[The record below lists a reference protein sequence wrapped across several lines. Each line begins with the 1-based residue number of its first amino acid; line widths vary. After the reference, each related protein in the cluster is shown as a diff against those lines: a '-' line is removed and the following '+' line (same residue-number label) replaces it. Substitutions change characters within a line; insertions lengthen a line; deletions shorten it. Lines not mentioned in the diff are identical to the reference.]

1 MIKNVRIAWKP
12 ALAAVALAFAFG
24 CSGGDTKTAEG
35 EKPKGETTTQ
45 PSGTTTAARPEP
57 TGEGV
62 TASGDTIKI
71 GVVGSLTGDQKP
83 WGDDSI
89 EGAKMALEEFNAAGG
104 VNGKKVEL
112 IVGDSASKAE
122 QAKSA
127 SEKLLSQ
134 GVIGIIGEVASGNTI
149 QIAKAAFS
157 KAVPVI
163 GIGAT
168 RTDLT
173 DEGTHVVR
181 VCYTDAFQGP
191 VMATFAYEELGKRK
205 VGIVTDNKA
214 PYSQGLS
221 KSFADKFKALGG
233 EVVGEVFYE
242 TGQTDFTGP
251 INEIKGK
258 NPDVL
263 FLSGYFPEVGPMA
276 QAIRGAGI
284 GKDVP
289 LLGGDGWDSPQL
301 LVSGGDAIIDSFFC
315 NHYNNTETR
324 PEVMAFLTKWKAKH
338 GGKDPGTTM
347 AALGY
352 DAASLTFDALK
363 RAKNLNSKDLIEALN
378 DTEGF
383 KGVSGV
389 INLKGKGGNPDK
401 QALVVQ
407 VKPAAEGFQVFKKA
421 YSPSDIK

>member
-24 CSGGDTKTAEG
+24 CTGGETKTAEG
-35 EKPKGETTTQ
+35 EKPKGETPTTQ
-45 PSGTTTAARPEP
+45 PSGTTAARPEV

-62 TASGDTIKI
+62 NATGDTIKI

-89 EGAKMALEEFNAAGG
+89 AGARMAVEEFNAAGG
-104 VNGKKVEL
+104 VNGKMVEL

-127 SEKLLSQ
+127 AEKLLSQ

-191 VMATFAYEELGKRK
+191 VMANFAYEELGKRK

-221 KSFADKFKALGG
+221 KSFAEKFKELGG
-233 EVVGEVFYE
+233 EIVGEVFYE

-276 QAIRGAGI
+276 QAIRSAGI

-324 PEVMAFLTKWKAKH
+324 PEVTAFLTKWKAKN

-363 RAKNLNSKDLIEALN
+363 RAKNLNSKDLIDALN

>member
-1 MIKNVRIAWKP
+1 MIKNLGSAWKP
-12 ALAAVALAFAFG
+12 AIAAVALAFAFG
-24 CSGGDTKTAEG
+24 CSPTETKTPEKTPEG
-35 EKPKGETTTQ
+35 STPA
-45 PSGTTTAARPEP
+45 TTTAATTRPEP

-62 TASGDTIKI
+62 TVTGDVIKV
-71 GVVGSLTGDQKP
+71 GVVGSITGDQKP

-89 EGAKMALEEFNAAGG
+89 EGAKMAAEEFNAAGG

-112 IVGDSASKAE
+112 VIGDSASKAE
-122 QAKSA
+122 QAKTA
-127 SEKLLSQ
+127 TEKLLSE
-134 GVIGIIGEVASGNTI
+134 GVVGIVGEVASGNTI
-149 QIAKAAFS
+149 QIAKAAFG
-157 KAVPVI
+157 KAVPVVA
-163 GIGAT
+163 IGAT

-191 VMATFAYEELGKRK
+191 VMATFAFEDLGKRK
-205 VGIVTDNKA
+205 VGIITDNKA

-221 KSFADKFKALGG
+221 KSFGEKFKALGG
-233 EVVGEVFYE
+233 EIVGEVFYE

-276 QAIRGAGI
+276 QAIRAAGI

-301 LVSGGDAIIDSFFC
+301 LVSGGDAILGSYMC
-315 NHYNNTETR
+315 NHYNNKETR
-324 PEVMAFLTKWKAKH
+324 PEVTEFLTKWKAKH
-338 GGKDPGTTM
+338 NGKEPGTTM

-352 DAASLTFDALK
+352 DAAMLMFDGLK
-363 RAKNLNSKDLIEALN
+363 RAKNLNSKDLIASLN

-389 INLKGKGGNPDK
+389 VNLKGKGGNPDK
-401 QALVVQ
+401 QALVVEIA
-407 VKPAAEGFQVFKKA
+407 PAAQGFQVFKKA
-421 YSPSDIK
+421 FSPSDIK